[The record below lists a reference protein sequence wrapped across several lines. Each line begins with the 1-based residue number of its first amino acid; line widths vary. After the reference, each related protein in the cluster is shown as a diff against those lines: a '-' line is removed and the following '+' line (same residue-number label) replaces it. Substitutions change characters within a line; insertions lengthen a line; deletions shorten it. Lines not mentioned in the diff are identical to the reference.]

1 LSRTIIVYE
10 SKYGNT
16 RLVAEKIAE
25 RVREVP
31 GTEVS
36 LKELKGL
43 DPNELDRFDAILV
56 GSPNHMGNATRGIRK
71 LIDRLGELKAEG
83 KSIAVFDTCLAGD
96 YEKAVKKMERQIERK
111 APELKILAPGLSI
124 RVEGMKGP
132 IREGELPK
140 SREFG
145 DKIASRLESSA

>member
-1 LSRTIIVYE
+1 MSRTIIVYE

-145 DKIASRLESSA
+145 DKIASRLEP